1 SIDEIKNKL
10 ICTRLELISSKME
23 ANAEI
28 KKYEETVKQLYKL
41 LKSVCQERDE
51 ARNQVQLLIR
61 KFQPST
67 EIDHPKEPSCDLSLS
82 SLQSNEKKVSSMCSS
97 NTRIVESRNM
107 ALPKQIKHQ
116 KNHATLC
123 NNSYDKESVNPNEF
137 VLTSLSLA
145 FPGNSN
151 GITKMS
157 CGSGSSSGSGLLV
170 KNEPL
175 LVKNEPMLYMDSNGM
190 QNHTISR
197 KKRKFL

>member
-1 SIDEIKNKL
+1 
-10 ICTRLELISSKME
+10 ME

-61 KFQPST
+61 KFQPYAQ
-67 EIDHPKEPSCDLSLS
+67 IDHPKEPSCDLSLS
-82 SLQSNEKKVSSMCSS
+82 SPQSNEKKIPSIGSS
-97 NTRIVESRNM
+97 NTRIVESRIN
-107 ALPKQIKHQ
+107 HQ

-123 NNSYDKESVNPNEF
+123 NNSYDTESVNPNEF

-151 GITKMS
+151 GPSKIS
-157 CGSGSSSGSGLLV
+157 RGSGSGSGSGSG
-170 KNEPL
+170 L

-190 QNHTISR
+190 QNHTTLR

>member
-1 SIDEIKNKL
+1 MISSKNESIDEIKNQL
-10 ICTRLELISSKME
+10 LSTRLELISSKME

-61 KFQPST
+61 KFQPSVQ
-67 EIDHPKEPSCDLSLS
+67 IDHPMEPSCDLSLS
-82 SLQSNEKKVSSMCSS
+82 SPQSNEKKISSIGSS
-97 NTRIVESRNM
+97 NTRIVESRIN
-107 ALPKQIKHQ
+107 HQ
-116 KNHATLC
+116 KNHTTLC
-123 NNSYDKESVNPNEF
+123 NNSYDTESVNPNEF

-145 FPGNSN
+145 FPENSN
-151 GITKMS
+151 GPSKMS
-157 CGSGSSSGSGLLV
+157 HGSGSSSGPGSGF
-170 KNEPL
+170 